1 MMQSVNIRSSQDE
14 VACLIAGSWL
24 ALRSPATRHSTN
36 PHSHPIYLPEN
47 DIYHGSSPRLDYY
60 ADSVHDSG
68 CRK

>member
-24 ALRSPATRHSTN
+24 RARLRGIARILIPTLST
-36 PHSHPIYLPEN
+36 YLPEN
-47 DIYHGSSPRLDYY
+47 DIYHGLSPRLDYY

-68 CRK
+68 YR